1 MSEWS
6 KEHDWKSCEVQA
18 SAGSNPVLCAKREL
32 YEPLWFVQT
41 YEQCARRE
49 LYEPNSDSNLR
60 RFAPVGRAVLKHSRN
75 YAKTA
80 SSLLFL
86 NAIPL
91 LSAPSAN
98 KTNRSEKFV
107 LFFTQYDLDKKQN
120 CDIISL
126 GEFMSITTLYVLCGV
141 FGVVW
146 FASLILFVVMYKR
159 KGGAMADDKQL
170 RQMVENNKEQNELL
184 NKMLMNAINNN
195 QLQMQNNLNNL
206 NVLQKQEFESIS
218 KRVDELTTRNEQR
231 IEKLTADVTA
241 NLTNMRQENDKAIEK
256 MRETVDEKLNNSL
269 SQRLNESF
277 SKIQQSLESV
287 NSGIGEMRMLAN
299 GVGDLK
305 KVLSNVKV
313 RGGWGEVMLSSL
325 LEQMLAPNQYSAQ
338 VQVRKNSK
346 ERVDFV
352 VNMPGKD
359 GHEVYLPID
368 SKFPLDSYNQL
379 VEASETLDKEQFEKA
394 QKNLLKRIKEEA
406 KSIHDK
412 YINVPYTT
420 DFAVMFLPVEGLY
433 AEVVRDVEVMDLLQN
448 QYKVVV
454 CGPTTLTALLN
465 SLQLGFKTL
474 YIEKRSSELWQ
485 ILSTFKQE
493 FEKFVQLLLKTQ
505 NKLGEANTTIEQ
517 ATKSSQKIA
526 TKLGDVS
533 QVVGID
539 YDEPDDNTPP
549 EIE

>member
-1 MSEWS
+1 M
-6 KEHDWKSCEVQA
+6 
-18 SAGSNPVLCAKREL
+18 
-32 YEPLWFVQT
+32 
-41 YEQCARRE
+41 
-49 LYEPNSDSNLR
+49 
-60 RFAPVGRAVLKHSRN
+60 
-75 YAKTA
+75 
-80 SSLLFL
+80 
-86 NAIPL
+86 
-91 LSAPSAN
+91 
-98 KTNRSEKFV
+98 
-107 LFFTQYDLDKKQN
+107 
-120 CDIISL
+120 
-126 GEFMSITTLYVLCGV
+126 
-141 FGVVW
+141 
-146 FASLILFVVMYKR
+146 
-159 KGGAMADDKQL
+159 
-170 RQMVENNKEQNELL
+170 
-184 NKMLMNAINNN
+184 
-195 QLQMQNNLNNL
+195 
-206 NVLQKQEFESIS
+206 
-218 KRVDELTTRNEQR
+218 DELTTRNEQR
-231 IEKLTADVTA
+231 IEKLTADVTTS
-241 NLTNMRQENDKAIEK
+241 LTNMRQENDKAIEK

-287 NSGIGEMRMLAN
+287 NSGIGEMRQLAN
-299 GVGDLK
+299 GVGDIK

-325 LEQMLAPNQYSAQ
+325 LEQILAPNQYSAQ
-338 VQVRKNSK
+338 VLVRKNSK

-379 VEASETLDKEQFEKA
+379 IEASETLGKERIEKA

-406 KSIHDK
+406 KSIHEK

-420 DFAVMFLPVEGLY
+420 DFAVMFLPIEGLY
-433 AEVVRDVEVMDLLQN
+433 AEVVRDVELMDCLQN

-505 NKLGEANTTIEQ
+505 SKLGEANTTIEQ

-526 TKLGDVS
+526 KKLGDVS

-539 YDEPDDNTPP
+539 YDDPQDDTPP
-549 EIE
+549 QIED